1 MGHVSPSRPI
11 AFRLPLALVLV
22 ALSPSTLAGCAGS
35 SPSSD
40 SPPAPTTTAT
50 HETATASAT
59 ATTTESSVASA
70 TPEPTP
76 PPEPQPIRVRYYT
89 VGDVMLGRRVQ
100 KTIDEKGDMEWP
112 FRPMAQFYSDVD
124 FTFANL
130 ENAFFSGKNPN
141 VTPPGKHYAV
151 LYAKPEHAK
160 SLVKYKFTAVNLAN
174 NHAMDQDLKGLKETL
189 STLDAAGIV
198 HTGTGLDLDAA
209 WTPMY
214 VDVRGLKIGF
224 IGASYTS
231 KNDEGQA
238 KNPYVA
244 RIEDEKRLDASI
256 KAAREKAN
264 FVVVTF
270 HAGDEHKFKPNDRQ
284 KKFVRAAV
292 RSGADIVMGG
302 HAHVVQPA
310 EKIDGKWVFYSMG
323 NYIFDQPAFDNS
335 ESVGIELRLVLA
347 PGEKQAKIEKLL
359 LHPIFIKDCAPA
371 PADEAH
377 AKRVLEHM
385 KVYSGDTPPP
395 LPFELAP

>member
-1 MGHVSPSRPI
+1 MTS
-11 AFRLPLALVLV
+11 
-22 ALSPSTLAGCAGS
+22 
-35 SPSSD
+35 
-40 SPPAPTTTAT
+40 
-50 HETATASAT
+50 ASAT
-59 ATTTESSVASA
+59 SSETTVASA
-70 TPEPTP
+70 EPDPAP

-112 FRPMAQFYSDVD
+112 FRPMAKLYEEMD

-130 ENAFFSGKNPN
+130 ENPFYSGKNPN
-141 VTPPGKHYAV
+141 VTPKGKHYAV
-151 LYAKPEHAK
+151 LYAKPDHAK
-160 SLVKYKFTAVNLAN
+160 SLVKHKFTAVNLAN
-174 NHAMDQDLKGLKETL
+174 NHAMDQDLRGVKETL
-189 STLDAAGIV
+189 STLDANGIA
-198 HTGTGLDLDAA
+198 HTGVGLDLDQA

-231 KNDEGQA
+231 RNDEGQA

-244 RIEDEKRLDASI
+244 RIEDEKRLDAAI
-256 KAAREKAN
+256 KAAHEKAN

-284 KKFVRAAV
+284 KKFVKAAV

-310 EKIDGKWVFYSMG
+310 EKIDGTWVFYSMG

-335 ESVGIELRLVLA
+335 EAIGIEINLALA
-347 PGEKQAKIEKLL
+347 PGEKRAKIEKLL
-359 LHPIFIKDCAPA
+359 VHPVFIKDCAPA
-371 PADEAH
+371 PADETH
-377 AKRVLEHM
+377 ALRILSHM
-385 KVYSGDTPPP
+385 KLYSGEKAPP
-395 LPFELAP
+395 LPFELTP